1 MDFRLRGNE
10 KSLILTVRLLAELF
24 FLVLDE
30 PADHLPPQG
39 LGQLRRQPLLHRP
52 RPHPVD
58 HLLDPPR
65 YPRFR
70 RRLFEL
76 PGAIDIGEALADE
89 VDQRNIDAVDLRPHL
104 FHVGAV
110 FWLAQRHQTILRR
123 MSLVGRIVM
132 LPCSTSLAAWPS
144 ARPPLRWPARCGT
157 ASLRRRDGRSA
168 ASQAACL
175 PTTGQPAPTCPATQP
190 YSPSP

>member
-1 MDFRLRGNE
+1 MHG
-10 KSLILTVRLLAELF
+10 LIVVLALLAEFF

-39 LGQLRRQPLLHRP
+39 LGQLGRQPLLHRP

-58 HLLDPPR
+58 HLLDAPR
-65 YPRFR
+65 HPRLS
-70 RRLFEL
+70 RRLLEL

-89 VDQRNIDAVDLRPHL
+89 VDERDIDAVDLRPHL

-110 FWLAQRHQTILRR
+110 FCLARCHQATLRR
-123 MSLVGRIVM
+123 MSLVGCLVM
-132 LPCSTSLAAWPS
+132 LPCSTSLAAWP
-144 ARPPLRWPARCGT
+144 AALPTVRWPARFGT

-168 ASQAACL
+168 EARAACL
-175 PTTGQPAPTCPATQP
+175 PTTGLPAPTCQATQP